1 MPNNSQKGTQ
11 GEEIAIAH
19 LLKNGYQILE
29 KNWRSGHLEIDVVA
43 SNNQYLVV
51 VEVKLRASD
60 AFGRPEDFV
69 TKSKQKKLIKAAAAY
84 ITENN
89 INCET
94 RFDVISILHNE
105 NVLELE
111 HIEAAFYPGL

>member
-11 GEEIAIAH
+11 GEEIAVAH

-94 RFDVISILHNE
+94 RFDVISILKNE
-105 NVLELE
+105 NRLELE